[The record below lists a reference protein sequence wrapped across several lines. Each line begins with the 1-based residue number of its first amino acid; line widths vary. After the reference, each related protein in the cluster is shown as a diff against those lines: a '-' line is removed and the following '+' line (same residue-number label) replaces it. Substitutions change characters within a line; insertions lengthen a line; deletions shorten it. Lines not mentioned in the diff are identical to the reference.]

1 MELPVTYFAAVI
13 LWVLWCAL
21 HSTLITTAVTDY
33 MKKKFGDRYRF
44 YRLFY
49 NTVALVTLLPLA
61 YYSISIE
68 GAPIFRWQGLLA
80 IAKYLLQVTSL
91 YLFIA
96 GASHYRMS
104 QFLGIHQIKT
114 GQADHT
120 LSEHDTFNT
129 TGILSAIRH
138 PWYISGI
145 MIIWAREISL
155 SALLNNIVI
164 SAYFVVGAILEERR
178 LVLQFGEKYRDY
190 QKNVSMFFP
199 YKWLRA
205 KIAGASGP
213 GT

>member
-1 MELPVTYFAAVI
+1 MKYFSSVLLWI
-13 LWVLWCAL
+13 LWCTL
-21 HSTLITTAVTDY
+21 HSTLIATAVTDY
-33 MKKKFGDRYRF
+33 MKKGLGDRYRF

-49 NTVALVTLLPLA
+49 NTVAMVTLLPLA

-68 GAPIFRWQGLLA
+68 GAPIFRWQGPLA

-96 GASHYRMS
+96 GARHYRMS

-114 GQADHT
+114 GQTDHT
-120 LSEHDTFNT
+120 LSKQDIFDT

-145 MIIWAREISL
+145 MIIWARDISL
-155 SALLNNIVI
+155 SALFNNIVI
-164 SAYFVVGAILEERR
+164 SAYFVVGTILEERK
-178 LVLQFGEKYRDY
+178 LALQFGEKYRDY

-199 YKWLRA
+199 CKWLRA
-205 KIAGASGP
+205 KIDGAPGP
-213 GT
+213 DS